1 MKYEVTDSH
10 RKMSKRTKK
19 ALADFFCEVKGI
31 AREAAEGQTG
41 FCDWYEKEFA
51 VKWFE
56 VTAWENGAVVGYL
69 RCLRD
74 PQDVRRWYVGDVHVR
89 VAFFRKGVAT
99 AMYELML
106 RTLTGFEAAE
116 KLIAAVRRDN
126 VRSIGLHTKMGF
138 KDTKEPC
145 DFADFYV
152 CEDETKYER
161 WLYQIFPVPNV
172 EGAVER
178 MLPLYSAWRKQR
190 GKTSKAA
197 ARKAL
202 CEILQHAEEGTARL
216 ESIWC
221 GNRLVGFRMDEGSGE
236 IEYNTQE
243 QGIGGLA

>member
-1 MKYEVTDSH
+1 MKYEITDSH

-31 AREAAEGQTG
+31 PREAAEGQVG
-41 FCDWYEKEFA
+41 FCDWYERDYA

-56 VTAWENGAVVGYL
+56 VTAWEDGTVVGYL

-74 PQDVRRWYVGDVHVR
+74 PDDMRRWYVGDVHVR

-99 AMYELML
+99 AMYELMISTL
-106 RTLTGFEAAE
+106 REFEAAE
-116 KLIAAVRRDN
+116 KLVAAIKRNN

-145 DFADFYV
+145 GFADFYV
-152 CEDETKYER
+152 CEDETRYER
-161 WLYQIFPVPNV
+161 WIYRVLPVPNV
-172 EGAVER
+172 EGAVDR
-178 MLPLYSAWRKQR
+178 MLPLYAEWRKQNGPCR
-190 GKTSKAA
+190 KDKAKEDL
-197 ARKAL
+197 RDL
-202 CEILQHAEEGTARL
+202 LNRTEEGTARL

-221 GNRLVGFRMDEGSGE
+221 GNRLVGFRMDDGNGE
-236 IEYNTQE
+236 IEFNTQE